1 MPVLQKKSKSMKPA
15 RTLALGFLIIIIIG
29 AALLCLPF
37 SSKTGRF
44 TNFIDCVFTAAS
56 ATCVTGISLFDT
68 FTHWTYFGQSV
79 IMLLIQIGGLGFV
92 TLVTF
97 FNIALGKKIGLVKAS
112 EVTGDVTVNGIES
125 TRRLFIR
132 IITYSLAI
140 EGFGA
145 ILLGLAFVPR
155 YGGYGVFMAV
165 FMAISAF
172 CNAGF
177 DLMGVDPHGMESI
190 TDNPLI
196 MLTLSLLIFMGGI
209 GFVVWE
215 NLAGIKKTKKLY
227 FHSKVVLSVSG
238 ILVAVGFVGY
248 FLIEKL
254 NPYLYGH
261 LSFGENLLTSFF
273 ASVSSRTA
281 GFAPIPLPTTNAFS
295 KVFTMALMFIGAG
308 PGSTGGGIKVTT
320 FLIMIATAWS
330 VIKNKEDTEILKH
343 RIPKNVVYKTLTV
356 LFLSAAFISA
366 SFIIVYVL
374 NPQLDALNILFEV
387 MSSFTTTGFTAGVS
401 DLVDPVSKVVLALTM
416 YVGRIGPVSII
427 LSLTMNKPDD
437 KAKVLPVANIM
448 VG

>member
-1 MPVLQKKSKSMKPA
+1 MKPA

-132 IITYSLAI
+132 IITYSFTI

-145 ILLGLAFVPR
+145 LLLGLAFVPR

-177 DLMGVDPHGMESI
+177 DLMGVDPQGMESI

-196 MLTLSLLIFMGGI
+196 MLTLSMLIFMGGI

-295 KVFTMALMFIGAG
+295 KVFTMALMFIGVG

>member
-1 MPVLQKKSKSMKPA
+1 MKPA
-15 RTLALGFLIIIIIG
+15 RTLALGFFIIIMVG

-37 SSKTGRF
+37 SAKSGRF
-44 TNFIDCVFTAAS
+44 SNFVDCVFTAAS
-56 ATCVTGISLFDT
+56 ATCVTGITIYDT
-68 FTHWTYFGQSV
+68 FTYWTYFGQTV
-79 IMLLIQIGGLGFV
+79 IMLLIQVGGLGFV

-132 IITYSLAI
+132 IIIYSLVI
-140 EGFGA
+140 ETVGA
-145 ILLGLAFVPR
+145 LLLSIDFIPKF
-155 YGGYGVFMAV
+155 GGYGVFMAM
-165 FMAISAF
+165 FMAVSAF

-177 DLMGVDPHGMESI
+177 DVMSVAPEGMTSLV
-190 TDNPLI
+190 DNPLVL
-196 MLTLSLLIFMGGI
+196 LTLALLIFMGGI

-215 NLAGIKKTKKLY
+215 NLANLKKTKKLH

-238 ILVAVGFVGY
+238 ILIAVGFVGY

-254 NPYLYGH
+254 NPH
-261 LSFGENLLTSFF
+261 LFGELNFGENLLTSFF
-273 ASVSSRTA
+273 ASISSRTA
-281 GFAPIPLPTTNAFS
+281 GFAPIPLPTANAFA
-295 KVFTMALMFIGAG
+295 KVFTMTLMFIGVG

-320 FLIMIATAWS
+320 FAIMIATAWS

-343 RIPKNVVYKTLTV
+343 RVPKNIVYKTLTV
-356 LFLSAAFISA
+356 LFLSATFVAS

-387 MSSFTTTGFTAGVS
+387 MSSFSTTGFSSGVS
-401 DLVDPVSKVVLALTM
+401 VLVDPFSKIVLAITM
-416 YVGRIGPVSII
+416 FIGRIGPVSII

>member
-1 MPVLQKKSKSMKPA
+1 MKPA
-15 RTLALGFLIIIIIG
+15 RTLALGFLIIIIVG

-44 TNFIDCVFTAAS
+44 TNFIDCIFTAAS

-177 DLMGVDPHGMESI
+177 DLMSVDPLGIESI
-190 TDNPLI
+190 TGNPLI

-215 NLAGIKKTKKLY
+215 NLANIKKTKKLY

-261 LSFGENLLTSFF
+261 LNFGENLLTSFF
-273 ASVSSRTA
+273 ASVSARTA

-295 KVFTMALMFIGAG
+295 KVFTMVLMFIGVG

-320 FLIMIATAWS
+320 FAIMLCTAWS

-343 RIPKNVVYKTLTV
+343 RVPKSVVYKTLTV

-366 SFIIVYVL
+366 SFVIVYVL

-387 MSSFTTTGFTAGVS
+387 MSAFTTTGFTAGVS
-401 DLVDPVSKVVLALTM
+401 ELVDPVSKIVLALTM
-416 YVGRIGPVSII
+416 FVGRIGPVSII